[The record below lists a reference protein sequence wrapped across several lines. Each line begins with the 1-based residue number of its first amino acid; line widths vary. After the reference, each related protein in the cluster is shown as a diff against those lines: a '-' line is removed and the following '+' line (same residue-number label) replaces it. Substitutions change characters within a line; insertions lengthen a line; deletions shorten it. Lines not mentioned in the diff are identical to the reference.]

1 VAKLELTIHIHI
13 YKGEALFDIFK
24 LLSKLKED
32 KAVDHGVMGLEYV
45 GD

>member
-13 YKGEALFDIFK
+13 YKSEALFDIFR

-32 KAVDHGVMGLEYV
+32 EAVDHAIMGLEYMR
-45 GD
+45 D